1 MKTAK
6 EMRAISDTVR
16 EQQLKERAEQLE
28 LFLDCVLMPKIEE
41 AANLGKRETL
51 SLHCEE
57 YTIQELARA
66 LGHYDYEVIGVGVLS
81 FKIKW

>member
-6 EMRAISDTVR
+6 EMRAISNAVR
-16 EQQLKERAEQLE
+16 EQQFKERAERLE

-51 SLHCEE
+51 ELRCEE
-57 YTIQELARA
+57 YSLQELARA
-66 LGHYDYEVIGVGVLS
+66 LGRYDYEVVGKGVWS

>member
-28 LFLDCVLMPKIEE
+28 LFLNCVLMPKIEE

-51 SLHCEE
+51 ELRCEE
-57 YTIQELARA
+57 YSLQELARA
-66 LGHYDYEVIGVGVLS
+66 LGHYDYEVVGKGVWS

>member
-6 EMRAISDTVR
+6 EMRAISNTVR
-16 EQQLKERAEQLE
+16 EQQLKEKAERLE

-51 SLHCEE
+51 ELHCEE
-57 YTIQELARA
+57 YTKQELARA
-66 LGHYDYEVIGVGVLS
+66 LGRYDYEVVGTGTWS